1 MRLGGAMKEVIRK
14 HVQYELSC
22 LGENRSAV
30 KEINQMI
37 KEGEYTPTREY
48 LSMLKRVV
56 KIQSALLGCD
66 GELKQVFVLRYK
78 NKHFYFLNL
87 FPFLP
92 SLKILSFFYHLIVVD
107 SNQNLC

>member
-1 MRLGGAMKEVIRK
+1 MKEVIRK
-14 HVQYELSC
+14 HVQYELTC
-22 LGENRSAV
+22 LGENRNSV

-56 KIQSALLGCD
+56 KIQAALLGCD

-78 NKHFYFLNL
+78 KGMSWVAIAFAMNVSEATVKRYNHKLL
-87 FPFLP
+87 EAVAM
-92 SLKILSFFYHLIVVD
+92 SLGWI
-107 SNQNLC
+107 